1 MTIDAGK
8 NHKLHLFIFAL
19 LSWQLFPFTPV
30 EFIHIALALF
40 ISVSVLV
47 RMKDIKFVFT
57 NKREIVLFVI
67 TNFYLTFAIFGHD
80 LFMLVT
86 LQPGRLRDAIE
97 VGMASH
103 LWINFNYDVNLPR
116 SNRAFYLYKLL
127 FFALAFVWTSYV
139 LQSIID
145 LLKFLSKKASALQIM
160 QEAENVSGKK
170 YWKKWIVLFS
180 VMVALFMVWQRAYAI
195 ALIFPDSWQYLHGW
209 MHGIYRDFRSPVYT
223 FLINII
229 CTLAPTQPEVKWVVF
244 TKIFAFSAL
253 LTSILMYFHK
263 KGIRFKCIIPF
274 AAILPMIPSFG
285 LQPLAILPDLA
296 NGLSMLWFTYVL
308 VRILDEVIL
317 KKSASKRQMIS
328 FCIQLCL
335 SLVFI
340 FFMRPNAFPVILIMV
355 PVLALFFILKKQWK
369 LLAAIGMSVV
379 MTLMIQFP
387 GYNAL
392 EARPSPLPHRYFAG
406 LHDIQYVFHTGGN
419 LSDRTLTGLRT
430 AMRNFDNPGF
440 NFMPGY
446 SMIHFYDVDFSEFT
460 TRLFLSMYLDAFINN
475 PIRVIRAILFRI
487 RPYWAI
493 DPHGPISVVNFTVI
507 VGDYREYSEDIYI
520 IHSRAPLI
528 GIERSN
534 NWLTLLMNEYIWF
547 MNKSI
552 PATFIWR
559 FGVWSALMVISVLLL
574 VQQKKY
580 IWLLTYLPVFIYFL
594 TLVLTAGWPDH
605 RYGLPIFYIG
615 MFLPA
620 ALVLL
625 GQHSEEDIKHG

>member
-30 EFIHIALALF
+30 EFIHIALAVF

-47 RMKDIKFVFT
+47 RMKDIKFVFA
-57 NKREIVLFVI
+57 NKREVVLFI
-67 TNFYLTFAIFGHD
+67 IANFYLTFAIFGHD
-80 LFMLVT
+80 LFLLVT
-86 LQPGRLRDAIE
+86 LAPGRLRDAIDA
-97 VGMASH
+97 GMGSH
-103 LWINFNYDVNLPR
+103 LWINFNYDVNLPH

-127 FFALAFVWTSYV
+127 YFVLAFLWTSYV
-139 LQSIID
+139 LQSAID

-160 QEAENVSGKK
+160 QETDSVTGKK
-170 YWKKWIVLFS
+170 YWKKWAVLFT
-180 VMVALFMVWQRAYAI
+180 VMFALFMVWQRAYAI

-209 MHGIYRDFRSPVYT
+209 MYDDYATHRSPVYT

-229 CTLAPTQPEVKWVVF
+229 CNIAPTHPEVEWVIF

-253 LTSILMYFHK
+253 LASTLMYFHK
-263 KGIRFKCIIPF
+263 KGIRFKYIIPV
-274 AAILPMIPSFG
+274 AVILPLIPSFG

-296 NGLSMLWFTYVL
+296 NGLSMLWLTYVL

-317 KKSASKRQMIS
+317 KPGAGKWQKIS
-328 FCIQLCL
+328 FCVQLCL
-335 SLVFI
+335 SLVFVC
-340 FFMRPNAFPVILIMV
+340 FMRPNAFPVFLVMT
-355 PVLALFFILKKQWK
+355 PVLALFFVLRRQWK
-369 LLAAIGMSVV
+369 LFAAIGMSVV
-379 MTLMIQFP
+379 MALLIQFP

-392 EARPSPLPHRYFAG
+392 DVRSAPLPHRYFAG

-419 LSDRTLTGLRT
+419 LSDRTLAGLSNT
-430 AMRNFDNPGF
+430 LRNFDNPGF
-440 NFMPGY
+440 DFMPGY
-446 SMIHFYDVDFSEFT
+446 STVHFYDVDFSEFT
-460 TRLFLSMYLDAFINN
+460 TRLFLSMYLDAFFNN
-475 PIRVIRAILFRI
+475 PIRIIRAILFRV

-507 VGDYREYSEDIYI
+507 VGDYREDSEYIYI
-520 IHSRAPLI
+520 MHSRAPLI

-534 NWLTLLMNEYIWF
+534 NWLTIFMNEYIWF

-552 PATFIWR
+552 PTTFIWR
-559 FGVWSALMVISVLLL
+559 FGVWSALMVISVMLLL
-574 VQQKKY
+574 QQKRR
-580 IWLLTYLPVFIYFL
+580 IWLLVYLPVFIYFI
-594 TLVLTAGWPDH
+594 TLALTAGWPDH
-605 RYGLPIFYIG
+605 RYGLPIFFIG